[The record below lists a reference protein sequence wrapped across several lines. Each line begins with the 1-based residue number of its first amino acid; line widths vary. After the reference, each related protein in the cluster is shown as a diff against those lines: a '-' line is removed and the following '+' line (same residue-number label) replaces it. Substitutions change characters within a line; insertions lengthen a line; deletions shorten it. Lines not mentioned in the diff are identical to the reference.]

1 MNRLLLILIL
11 TLSFQS
17 STQADDIKDFEIEG
31 MSIGDS
37 ALDFFTESKLNNKES
52 TNYYKDDDFIGVTI
66 YLEDSIYDSIGLT
79 LKPGDKKYLVYGIN
93 GGIHIDNNKE
103 CLIKKDNIVKEISE
117 MFKNAE
123 VVNPGK
129 RDYAADP
136 TGESKSYSIYYWMEG
151 AFIEISCYDL
161 TEKLAKKENWRK
173 NILNVNVTS
182 KEFSDFLLTKEYVQ

>member
-1 MNRLLLILIL
+1 MKRLLLILIL
-11 TLSFQS
+11 SFSFQS
-17 STQADDIKDFEIEG
+17 WSAADDIRDFEIEG
-31 MSIGDS
+31 ISIGDS
-37 ALDFFTESKLNNKES
+37 ALDFFTESKLNNKER
-52 TNYYKDDDFIGVTI
+52 TNYYKDDNFIDVTI